1 EPAHAPPDAPTRRMT
16 IDVQANG
23 TTLYAEQTGD
33 GPSLVFVHG
42 MCGDGRVW
50 ADQVNRLA
58 DRFRCTT
65 YDRRGHTRSPRTDV
79 AETVE
84 LHADDLAGLIVA
96 LDLAPTTVVG
106 SSGGARITLDLIRRY
121 PHLVRGAVLSEPP
134 VGALAPELFAGMI
147 AEVAPAVQQA
157 AETEGPRA
165 AVDAFFAALCPGLW
179 SQIGEPRK

>member
-1 EPAHAPPDAPTRRMT
+1 M
-16 IDVQANG
+16 DVQANG

-106 SSGGARITLDLIRRY
+106 ACGRSGPKLTAPDRPAGLVNSIR
-121 PHLVRGAVLSEPP
+121 LVRPSHAAGYRSRRGWLSKQ
-134 VGALAPELFAGMI
+134 
-147 AEVAPAVQQA
+147 QQA
-157 AETEGPRA
+157 AA
-165 AVDAFFAALCPGLW
+165 HALRNAPGAGDDL
-179 SQIGEPRK
+179 GALERFT